1 MPFTRRCG
9 IPPDAGEAQRLK
21 DKHASLP
28 LIRFIGGHY
37 KQHPSFLSGAS
48 IPRHLESADMSLVLC
63 AAVLLFGFPL
73 GKMFVLHPSPEE
85 SSSSAVK
92 TKRCRGELE
101 IRKILLESL
110 SLQQEPRVSV
120 SRMNLLRH
128 AFKNSISSSPA
139 GNSTFPED
147 SANSTCCTYSSQV
160 FMKDLGWERWVVYPE
175 SVTFVQCRSCGPSLC
190 AERASA
196 TAQCCKPKA
205 HDIVPFVYVDE
216 GSSLVLSSVS
226 LTRECGC
233 NPGDDPQE
241 PEVMTPAQS
250 LP

>member
-1 MPFTRRCG
+1 
-9 IPPDAGEAQRLK
+9 
-21 DKHASLP
+21 
-28 LIRFIGGHY
+28 
-37 KQHPSFLSGAS
+37 
-48 IPRHLESADMSLVLC
+48 MSLVLC
-63 AAVLLFGFPL
+63 VAVLLFGFPL
-73 GKMFVLHPSPEE
+73 GKTFVLHPSPEA

-128 AFKNSISSSPA
+128 AFKNSISSSP
-139 GNSTFPED
+139 GNLTFPKD
-147 SANSTCCTYSSQV
+147 STNSTCCTFSSQV

-196 TAQCCKPKA
+196 TAQCCKPTA

-216 GSSLVLSSVS
+216 GSSLVLSSAS

-233 NPGDDPQE
+233 DPGHDPQE
-241 PEVMTPAQS
+241 PEVTTPAQS

>member
-1 MPFTRRCG
+1 MKTVQS
-9 IPPDAGEAQRLK
+9 IPRPSLSEV
-21 DKHASLP
+21 DKPVLSQATAN
-28 LIRFIGGHY
+28 RF
-37 KQHPSFLSGAS
+37 HPST
-48 IPRHLESADMSLVLC
+48 PRHLESADMSLVLC
-63 AAVLLFGFPL
+63 VAVLLSGFPL
-73 GKMFVLHPSPEE
+73 GKTFVLHPSPEA

-92 TKRCRGELE
+92 NKRCRGELE

-120 SRMNLLRH
+120 SQMNLLRH
-128 AFKNSISSSPA
+128 AFKNSISSSP

-175 SVTFVQCRSCGPSLC
+175 SVTFVQCRSCGSSLC
-190 AERASA
+190 AERVSASA
-196 TAQCCKPKA
+196 SAQCCKPTA
-205 HDIVPFVYVDE
+205 HNIVPFVYVDE
-216 GSSLVLSSVS
+216 RSSLVLSSVS

-233 NPGDDPQE
+233 DPGDDPQE
-241 PEVMTPAQS
+241 SEVMTPAQS

>member
-1 MPFTRRCG
+1 
-9 IPPDAGEAQRLK
+9 
-21 DKHASLP
+21 
-28 LIRFIGGHY
+28 
-37 KQHPSFLSGAS
+37 
-48 IPRHLESADMSLVLC
+48 MSQVLC
-63 AAVLLFGFPL
+63 VAVLLFSFPL
-73 GKMFVLHPSPEE
+73 GKMFVLHPNPNPEA

-92 TKRCRGELE
+92 IKRCRGELE

-110 SLQQEPRVSV
+110 NLEQEPRVSV
-120 SRMNLLRH
+120 SQMNLLRH
-128 AFKNSISSSPA
+128 AFKNSISSSP

-160 FMKDLGWERWVVYPE
+160 FMKDLGWEHWVVYPE

-190 AERASA
+190 AERASSSV
-196 TAQCCKPKA
+196 QCCKPTA

-233 NPGDDPQE
+233 DPGDDPQE
-241 PEVMTPAQS
+241 PEVTTPPQS
-250 LP
+250 LS